1 MIKNIDDVNDNQ
13 ASVSSQPTGN
23 VNTTFGG
30 VPNGGGAL
38 NLGFMPGD
46 IKFMTANKASEY
58 TMSLN
63 EAISKIYAAT
73 EEYKGM
79 KSFVLDKE
87 IIPGLYYSFLVIG
100 SKINNKV
107 YYFTSALES
116 TGRKPMEAAEIKRE
130 YEAANKAN
138 AISGELWTIDET
150 YNIVIR
156 GHVVNIVGSYFGV
169 TDPNN
174 IISADGCTTNWYS
187 SDIDKTSRTLAAIAY
202 NAILVVSRLDD
213 PKNGDLNLTIGAQQ
227 TRDASLQIMSS
238 VGRTTAT
245 DEMENPIRSDWRL
258 ELCLKQNKNRYSN
271 IASVDELNKENSNV
285 VLTRCQGYVDAIPDL
300 RITVQPGIPPIRD
313 IRLRPHIIVTSI
325 TPTKPTIGFML
336 LGFLTARIM
345 SNRNMWLANV
355 LPDGGKQHTG
365 ALNLKTCLEA
375 ETEPKYRGKPGMVL
389 PFNGN
394 GKDKLTNQEIYDYV
408 NRMFA
413 LDPIVSVDIPAY
425 GPSTYYMSVLS
436 AAASGTGSKNS
447 TGALKALIDTISVLT
462 NGNFP
467 KDFNP
472 ADIFNH
478 EGVLIPMGTWEDPKT
493 GALRDIREIDL
504 AMIAQNTQSLELMD
518 LWAISNL
525 PQRLSRRDP
534 YLTKVQVIAEVI
546 PNAKISGKAA
556 RVTFTNKFMTTL
568 DAAALNAGLN
578 LRYEPEIKVPEDN
591 SLSVMEGF
599 LSAAAATETPG
610 FARPF
615 AFTGPTYNSAWMSSG
630 GRF

>member
-1 MIKNIDDVNDNQ
+1 MLKNIGDVNDNVG
-13 ASVSSQPTGN
+13 SDQPPLGDMSF
-23 VNTTFGG
+23 TFGG
-30 VPNGGGAL
+30 VPDGGGVL

-58 TMSLN
+58 TMNLN
-63 EAISKIYAAT
+63 DAINKIYGAT
-73 EEYKGM
+73 DEYKGM

-87 IIPGLYYSFLVIG
+87 IIPGLYYSFIVIA
-100 SKINNKV
+100 SKVGDKV
-107 YYFTSALES
+107 FYFTSALES
-116 TGRKPMEAAEIKRE
+116 TGRRPMEAAEIKRE
-130 YEAANKAN
+130 YEAASKAN
-138 AISGELWTIDET
+138 AVSGELWTIDET

-156 GHVVNIVGSYFGV
+156 GHIVNQVGTYYGV
-169 TDPNN
+169 KDPSL
-174 IISADGCTTNWYS
+174 IISADGCTINWYAT
-187 SDIDKTSRTLAAIAY
+187 DIDKTSRTLAAIAY
-202 NAILVVSRLDD
+202 NAILTVSRLDN
-213 PKNGDLNLTIGAQQ
+213 PKNGDLNISLGAQQ
-227 TRDASLQIMSS
+227 TRDATLQIISS
-238 VGRTTAT
+238 VGRNTAT
-245 DEMENPIRSDWRL
+245 DEMDNPVRSDWRID
-258 ELCLKQNKNRYSN
+258 LCLKQNKNRYGN
-271 IASVDELNKENSNV
+271 IASVDELNKENSNI
-285 VLTRCQGYVDAIPDL
+285 VLTKCQGYIDAIPDV
-300 RITVQPGIPPIRD
+300 RVTMQPGIPPIRD

-325 TPTKPTIGFML
+325 TPAKPTIGFML
-336 LGFLTARIM
+336 LGFLASRIM
-345 SNRNMWLANV
+345 ANRNMWLANV
-355 LPDGGKQHTG
+355 LPDGSKHHTG

-389 PFNGN
+389 PFNGT
-394 GKDKLTNQEIYDYV
+394 GKDKLSNQEVYDYV

-413 LDPIVSVDIPAY
+413 LEPITSIDIPAY

-447 TGALKALIDTISVLT
+447 TGALKALIDTIHILT

-467 KDFNP
+467 SNFSP

-478 EGVLIPMGTWEDPKT
+478 EGILVPMGTWEDPKT

-504 AMIAQNTQSLELMD
+504 AMIAQNTQSIELMD
-518 LWAISNL
+518 LWTISNL

-546 PNAKISGKAA
+546 PNAKIAGKAA
-556 RVTFTNKFMTTL
+556 RVTFTKKFMVAL
-568 DAAALNAGLN
+568 DSAAAAAGLN

-599 LSAAAATETPG
+599 LSAAATSEAPG